1 MQFDREKLKAAILY
15 ACRRCGPNRLG
26 AVKLHKVLYY
36 SDMLRYVQ
44 SGRSITGS
52 TYRKR
57 PLGPTCD
64 QLLGTLKDL
73 QRTGQCESR
82 RSTTSAS

>member
-1 MQFDREKLKAAILY
+1 
-15 ACRRCGPNRLG
+15 
-26 AVKLHKVLYY
+26 
-36 SDMLRYVQ
+36 MLRYVQ

-73 QRTGQCESR
+73 QRTGQLRIEEVNYFGFLKKQYIALAEADIRGSR
-82 RSTTSAS
+82 MRMLRF